1 MTKEEWEIR
10 ATEYKSEADAAFRR
24 GDFEVAIA
32 NYSNALELDPQN
44 HVLLSNRSAANLK
57 ASNKSKA
64 LADAKACIAENPS
77 FVKGYSRLG
86 AAQQSLGRWKDAK
99 ESYQQVLDNL
109 DPENAVAKKGIENCV
124 FKIKEDDEL
133 REKEQKMQEEKSS
146 TGDDL
151 LDDFFSEVETAVTKK
166 KEESKEE
173 EKAPTMISDQKK
185 GLGTAQEQIER
196 LLAPNY
202 KWKNLN
208 PFYVMD
214 MTHMSDED
222 EIGRRYKALSLLL
235 HPDKCRNNKSIDESR
250 AKLAYDEVQRAKK
263 QVDDEDKV
271 RHVRGLIEQGMKVGR
286 QLWQKKK
293 KEGVDNESL
302 EDIQEKEVQ
311 RIFAQIELKRREVE
325 QRERK
330 YEQRERKQEEDELE
344 KERQERR
351 FNKNW
356 REETRV
362 DKRIGNWR
370 DFQKKG
376 KKRKV

>member
-10 ATEYKSEADAAFRR
+10 ATEYKTEADAAFRC
-24 GDFEVAIA
+24 GNFEVAIA

-77 FVKGYSRLG
+77 FAKGYSRLG
-86 AAQQSLGRWKDAK
+86 AAQQSLGRWKDAQ
-99 ESYQQVLDNL
+99 ESYQHILDNL
-109 DPENAVAKKGIENCV
+109 DPENTVARKGIEDCV
-124 FKIKEDDEL
+124 AKTKEEDEL
-133 REKEQKMQEEKSS
+133 QEKEQKLKSEKSS
-146 TGDDL
+146 TSDDL
-151 LDDFFSEVETAVTKK
+151 LDDFFSEVETAATKK
-166 KEESKEE
+166 QEEPKEE
-173 EKAPTMISDQKK
+173 EKAPTVISDQKK
-185 GLGTAQEQIER
+185 DLGTAQQQIER
-196 LLAPNY
+196 LLASNY

-214 MTHMSDED
+214 MSHTSDED
-222 EIGRRYKALSLLL
+222 EIGRRYKAMSLLL

-263 QVDDEDKV
+263 QLNDEDKL
-271 RHVRGLIEQGMKVGR
+271 RHVRGLIEQGMKLGR
-286 QLWQKKK
+286 QLWQKNKK
-293 KEGVDNESL
+293 QGGDFESL
-302 EDIQEKEVQ
+302 EASQEKEVQ
-311 RIFAQIELKRREVE
+311 RIFAQIEFKRREVE
-325 QRERK
+325 QRERQ

-376 KKRKV
+376 KKRKI

>member
-10 ATEYKSEADAAFRR
+10 AADYKTEADAAFRC
-24 GDFEVAIA
+24 GNFEVAIA

-44 HVLLSNRSAANLK
+44 HLLLSNRSAANLK

-64 LADAKACIAENPS
+64 LADAKACIAANPS
-77 FVKGYSRLG
+77 FAKGFSRLG

-99 ESYQQVLDNL
+99 ESYEHVIKIL
-109 DPENAVAKKGIENCV
+109 DPENTAAKKGIADC
-124 FKIKEDDEL
+124 
-133 REKEQKMQEEKSS
+133 EEKIIEEEKLLEEAQQKQKEKSG

-151 LDDFFSEVETAVTKK
+151 LDDFFSEVETVATKK
-166 KEESKEE
+166 REEAIEAQ
-173 EKAPTMISDQKK
+173 KAPTMISDQKK
-185 GLGTAQEQIER
+185 ELGTAQEQIER
-196 LLAPNY
+196 LLTTNY

-214 MTHMSDED
+214 ISHMSSED
-222 EIGRRYKALSLLL
+222 DIGRRYKALSLLL
-235 HPDKCRNNKSIDESR
+235 HPDKCRNNKAIDESR

-263 QVDDEDKV
+263 QIDDEDKV
-271 RHVRGLIEQGMKVGR
+271 RHVRGLIEQGMKIGK
-286 QLWQKKK
+286 QLWQKNKK
-293 KEGVDNESL
+293 QSVHNESL
-302 EDIQEKEVQ
+302 EDTQEKEVQ
-311 RIFAQIELKRREVE
+311 RIFAQIEFKRREVE
-325 QRERK
+325 KRERQ

-351 FNKNW
+351 FNKHW

-370 DFQKKG
+370 DFQKKE
-376 KKRKV
+376 KKKKT